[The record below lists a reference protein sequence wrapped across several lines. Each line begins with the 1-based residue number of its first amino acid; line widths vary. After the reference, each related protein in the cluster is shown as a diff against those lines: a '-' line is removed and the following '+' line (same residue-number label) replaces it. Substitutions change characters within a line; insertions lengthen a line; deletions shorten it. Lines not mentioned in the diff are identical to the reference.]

1 VKCILCDEEITET
14 DRLSPAQSSMW
25 DPRLGWQLVR
35 AHSECGLREVLGG
48 IGHLID
54 HEHYCL
60 VMHDPDA
67 GLTYRE
73 SARLVAT
80 WVEIKGVSEI
90 P

>member
-1 VKCILCDEEITET
+1 
-14 DRLSPAQSSMW
+14 
-25 DPRLGWQLVR
+25 
-35 AHSECGLREVLGG
+35 LREVLGG

-73 SARLVAT
+73 SAKLVAT
-80 WVEIKGVSEI
+80 WVEIKGVGET